1 MNLKP
6 PSKIELHKSFD
17 ENYPT
22 NKPATKKVNLSSI
35 RATAYTVA
43 DLQVATES
51 FSPDNLVGEGSFGR
65 VYRAQ
70 LSDQKV
76 CSVPLFEN
84 FLSRGERTHFRPSLS
99 QHLYSVHSIE
109 PNSTYS

>member
-6 PSKIELHKSFD
+6 PSKIELHKSY
-17 ENYPT
+17 ENDPT
-22 NKPATKKVNLSSI
+22 NKPVVKEVNLSSI

-51 FSPDNLVGEGSFGR
+51 FNADNLIGEGSFGR

-76 CSVPLFEN
+76 CSV
-84 FLSRGERTHFRPSLS
+84 TC
-99 QHLYSVHSIE
+99 I
-109 PNSTYS
+109 